1 MIDKVELKV
10 ENYID
15 EKYTE
20 LSLKRKAFEEE
31 IKEGRL
37 EIESLEKQK
46 KELEEKKDEAFDVFQ
61 AISVEEDPVAEER
74 KYIEE
79 KIEELYTKN
88 TDSIASIK
96 KIDKEI
102 KRINEI
108 KDELSVIKKKIVI
121 NDLKEEETTQVI
133 SKEDLLKETSHK
145 DNADETKDDSDK
157 QEKEDVLETV
167 ESESKESQDKNDK
180 VDVDEEKA
188 SNIEKDTVE
197 TDKEEKDNKDNKDN
211 KENKDNTEC
220 QKDNNT
226 IKPGERKII
235 VDRLKFVHSIIGKD
249 NNRAS
254 TTLLQVINK
263 ISGK

>member
-46 KELEEKKDEAFDVFQ
+46 KELEKKKDEAFDVFQ
-61 AISVEEDPVAEER
+61 AISVEEDPVVEER

-88 TDSIASIK
+88 TDGIASIK

-121 NDLKEEETTQVI
+121 NDLKEEGTTQII

-145 DNADETKDDSDK
+145 DNADETKDDFDK
-157 QEKEDVLETV
+157 QEKEHVIETG
-167 ESESKESQDKNDK
+167 ESESRESQEKTNK
-180 VDVDEEKA
+180 VDVIEEKA

-197 TDKEEKDNKDNKDN
+197 TDKEEKDNKEKDN
-211 KENKDNTEC
+211 KENKDIVEC
-220 QKDNNT
+220 QKDNST